1 MNLKKIQAMP
11 FAPFHEESKVRW
23 KVTVKVK
30 EPVVDGERLLVVDF
44 LENLSCTAYRRD
56 MPSFRIVCAKK
67 SKEVKGINH
76 EGRIQQKVLNCFST
90 PMWWYNEYVLISPRE
105 EEALRR
111 FLKAEKTE
119 NHQMD
124 NLCKWIKQTRQE
136 MKKRSMEKRGE
147 LMDEDYRL
155 CPEALPEG
163 LIDYIRREVLP
174 EDRVIIYKRGNV
186 NGICTV
192 CGTQV
197 HARGRRFTQSA
208 YATCPNCGARV
219 ICVLE
224 DGCAFA
230 ANYIENIVA
239 VQKGTDGETV
249 FFRQWLLHRD
259 NSARWE
265 HIEDFLQETVRYAI
279 RGNKTAKWQ
288 KQGKE
293 SYYMRT
299 ERYELDEWT
308 RWQDNRIYD
317 GSYFFY
323 PTGIEEALSGTAMQY
338 ADLEGY
344 LEERGHNKN
353 PIYFLEYHARYPV
366 IEFLWKAGYQN
377 IVHNRIFGMD
387 RENRNAILWER
398 KKLKECFKFPLRIL
412 KLMPPEEWSLNDIQ
426 RVNDL
431 WEKYGGKVTD
441 TEIRLVLQSKV
452 DIQLW
457 SRATTYANAGRILKY
472 IKNQTDK
479 RKEKNP
485 DKRSISQNDTA
496 QAYRD
501 YLQECEQLHLDL
513 HDKEILF
520 PKDLTAA
527 HNRTMEQVKFE
538 KNKADQEKFQKAV
551 EKLEKFAWG
560 EGEFFIRPAREQ
572 MELTAEGKALHHCV
586 GGYIKRMAEGETAIF
601 FLRKVSEPD
610 KPFYTLELQK
620 KRVIQCRTE
629 HNASYD
635 RKPDVKKFVDMWME
649 KVVKKGGKK
658 KAKEATA

>member
-11 FAPFHEESKVRW
+11 FAPFCEESEVRW
-23 KVTVKVK
+23 KVTVK

-44 LENLSCTAYRRD
+44 LKNTACNVYARNT
-56 MPSFRIVCAKK
+56 PSFRIVCAKK

-111 FLKAEKTE
+111 FLKAEETE

-366 IEFLWKAGYQN
+366 IEFLWKAGYRN

-635 RKPDVKKFVDMWME
+635 RNPDVKNFVDMWME
-649 KVVKKGGKK
+649 KVVKKGGNK
-658 KAKEATA
+658 KAKEAAA

>member
-1 MNLKKIQAMP
+1 MNLKKIQAMS
-11 FAPFHEESKVRW
+11 FAPFCEESGVRW
-23 KVTVKVK
+23 KVTVK

-90 PMWWYNEYVLISPRE
+90 PVWWYNEYVLISPRE

-136 MKKRSMEKRGE
+136 MKKRSMEERGE

-163 LIDYIRREVLP
+163 MIDYIRREVLP

-197 HARGRRFTQSA
+197 RAMGRRFKQSA

-219 ICVLE
+219 PCVLE
-224 DGCAFA
+224 DGCSFA

-239 VQKGTDGETV
+239 VQKGTDGKTV
-249 FFRQWLLHRD
+249 FFRQWLLRRD
-259 NSARWE
+259 HTARWE

-279 RGNKTAKWQ
+279 RGAKTAKWQ
-288 KQGKE
+288 KQGKYT
-293 SYYMRT
+293 YYMRT
-299 ERYELDEWT
+299 ERYELDEWA
-308 RWQDNRIYD
+308 RWSDNRIYD
-317 GSYFFY
+317 GGYYFY
-323 PTGIEEALSGTAMQY
+323 TGGIEEALSGTAMQY

-344 LEERGHNKN
+344 LEESGHNKN
-353 PIYFLEYHARYPV
+353 PIYFLEYHAKYPV
-366 IEFLWKAGYQN
+366 IEFLWKAGYRN

-398 KKLKECFKFPLRIL
+398 KKLRDCFKFPLRIL
-412 KLMPPEEWSLNDIQ
+412 KLMPPEEWKLDDVQ
-426 RVNDL
+426 RANYL
-431 WEKYGGKVTD
+431 WKNYGERITD
-441 TEIRLVLQSKV
+441 AEMRMALQSRTDV
-452 DIQLW
+452 QNLTG
-457 SRATTYANAGRILKY
+457 AMPYAGIGKILKY
-472 IKNQTDK
+472 IQKQTEK
-479 RKEKNP
+479 RKEEKGHTTYTLEGII
-485 DKRSISQNDTA
+485 R
-496 QAYRD
+496 AYRD
-501 YLQECEQLHLDL
+501 YLRECEQLHFDL
-513 HDKEILF
+513 HDREILF
-520 PKDLTAA
+520 PKDLVAA
-527 HNRTMEQVKFE
+527 HDRTMEQVEFE

-551 EKLEKFAWG
+551 EKLEKFAWS

-572 MELTAEGKALHHCV
+572 MELTAEGKDLHHCV
-586 GGYIKRMAEGETAIF
+586 GGYIRDMAEEKTAIF
-601 FLRKVSEPD
+601 FLRKANEPD

-635 RKPDVKKFVDMWME
+635 RNPDVKNFVDMWME
-649 KVVKKGGKK
+649 KVVKKGGNK
-658 KAKEATA
+658 KAKEAAA

>member
-23 KVTVKVK
+23 KVTVK

-163 LIDYIRREVLP
+163 LINYIRREVLP
-174 EDRVIIYKRGNV
+174 KDRVIIYKRGNV

-366 IEFLWKAGYQN
+366 IEFLWKAGYRN

-635 RKPDVKKFVDMWME
+635 RNPDVKNFVDMWME
-649 KVVKKGGKK
+649 KVVKKGGNK
-658 KAKEATA
+658 KAKEAAA

>member
-23 KVTVKVK
+23 KVTVK

-288 KQGKE
+288 KQGKDN
-293 SYYMRT
+293 YYMRT

-366 IEFLWKAGYQN
+366 IEFLWKAGYRN

-635 RKPDVKKFVDMWME
+635 RNPDVKNFVDMWME
-649 KVVKKGGKK
+649 KVVKKGGNK
-658 KAKEATA
+658 KAKEAAA

>member
-23 KVTVKVK
+23 KVTVK

-323 PTGIEEALSGTAMQY
+323 PTGIEEALSGTAIQY

-366 IEFLWKAGYQN
+366 IEFLWKAGYRN

-586 GGYIKRMAEGETAIF
+586 GGYIRDMAEEKTAIF
-601 FLRKVSEPD
+601 FLRKANEPD

-635 RKPDVKKFVDMWME
+635 RNPDVKNFVDMWME

-658 KAKEATA
+658 KAKEAAA

>member
-23 KVTVKVK
+23 KVTVK

-136 MKKRSMEKRGE
+136 MKKRSMEKQGE

-323 PTGIEEALSGTAMQY
+323 TGGIEEALSGTAMQY

-344 LEERGHNKN
+344 LEEGGYRNA
-353 PIYFLEYHARYPV
+353 IYFLEYHAKYPV
-366 IEFLWKAGYQN
+366 IEFLWKTGYRN

-398 KKLKECFKFPLRIL
+398 EKLKECFKFPLRIL
-412 KLMPPEEWSLNDIQ
+412 KLMPPEEWKLDDVKRANY
-426 RVNDL
+426 L
-431 WEKYGGKVTD
+431 WKNYGERITD
-441 TEIRLVLQSKV
+441 AEMRMALQSRTDV
-452 DIQLW
+452 QSLTG
-457 SRATTYANAGRILKY
+457 AMPYAGIGKILKY
-472 IKNQTDK
+472 IQKQTEK
-479 RKEKNP
+479 RKEEKGHTTYTP
-485 DKRSISQNDTA
+485 EGIIR
-496 QAYRD
+496 AYRD
-501 YLQECEQLHLDL
+501 YLRECEQLHFDL
-513 HDKEILF
+513 HDREILF
-520 PKDLTAA
+520 PKDLVAA
-527 HNRTMEQVKFE
+527 HDRTMKQIAFE

-551 EKLEKFAWG
+551 NKLEKFAWQKG
-560 EGEFFIRPAREQ
+560 GFLIRPAREQ

-586 GGYIKRMAEGETAIF
+586 GGYIRDMAEEKTAIF
-601 FLRKVSEPD
+601 FLRKANEPD

-635 RKPDVKKFVDMWME
+635 RNPDVKNFVDMWME
-649 KVVKKGGKK
+649 KIVKSGGKK
-658 KAKEATA
+658 KAKEAAA

>member
-23 KVTVKVK
+23 KVTVK

-155 CPEALPEG
+155 CPEALPER

-366 IEFLWKAGYQN
+366 IEFLWKAGYRN

-412 KLMPPEEWSLNDIQ
+412 KLIPPEEWSLNDIQ

-635 RKPDVKKFVDMWME
+635 RNPDVKNFVDMWME
-649 KVVKKGGKK
+649 KVVKKGGNK
-658 KAKEATA
+658 KAKEAAA

>member
-23 KVTVKVK
+23 KVTVK

-111 FLKAEKTE
+111 FLKAEKTG
-119 NHQMD
+119 NHQLD
-124 NLCKWIKQTRQE
+124 NLCTWVEQTRQE
-136 MKKRSMEKRGE
+136 MKKRSMGERGE

-338 ADLEGY
+338 ADLDGY

-366 IEFLWKAGYQN
+366 IEFLWKAGYRN

-635 RKPDVKKFVDMWME
+635 RNPDVKNFVDMWME
-649 KVVKKGGKK
+649 KVVKKGGNK
-658 KAKEATA
+658 KAKEAAA

>member
-23 KVTVKVK
+23 KVTVK

-259 NSARWE
+259 NSAIWE

-366 IEFLWKAGYQN
+366 IEFLWKAGYRN

-586 GGYIKRMAEGETAIF
+586 GGYIRDMAEEKTAIF
-601 FLRKVSEPD
+601 FLRKANEPD

-635 RKPDVKKFVDMWME
+635 RNPDVKNFVDMWME
-649 KVVKKGGKK
+649 KVVLKGKK
-658 KAKEATA
+658 KAKEAAA

>member
-23 KVTVKVK
+23 KVTVK

-323 PTGIEEALSGTAMQY
+323 PTGIEEALSGTAIQY

-366 IEFLWKAGYQN
+366 IEFLWKAGYRN

-586 GGYIKRMAEGETAIF
+586 GGYIRDMAEEKTAIF
-601 FLRKVSEPD
+601 FLRKANEPD

-635 RKPDVKKFVDMWME
+635 RNPDVKNFVDMWME
-649 KVVKKGGKK
+649 KVVKKGGNK
-658 KAKEATA
+658 KAKEAAA

>member
-23 KVTVKVK
+23 KVTVK

-366 IEFLWKAGYQN
+366 IEFLWKAGYRN

-635 RKPDVKKFVDMWME
+635 RNPDVKNFVDMWME
-649 KVVKKGGKK
+649 KVVLKGKK
-658 KAKEATA
+658 KAKEAAA

>member
-1 MNLKKIQAMP
+1 MDLKKIKAMP
-11 FAPFHEESKVRW
+11 FAPFHEESGVRW
-23 KVTVKVK
+23 KVTVK

-44 LENLSCTAYRRD
+44 LENTACVSYKRET
-56 MPSFRIVCAKK
+56 PSFRIVCGKK
-67 SKEVKGINH
+67 SREVKGITH
-76 EGRIQQKVLNCFST
+76 EGKIQQKVLDSFRRFAG
-90 PMWWYNEYVLISPRE
+90 EYAMISPRE

-111 FLKAEKTE
+111 FLKAEKTR
-119 NHQMD
+119 NHQLD
-124 NLCKWIKQTRQE
+124 NLCKWIEQTRQE
-136 MKKRSMEKRGE
+136 MKKRSMEERGE

-174 EDRVIIYKRGNV
+174 NDRVIIYKRGNV

-197 HARGRRFTQSA
+197 RVMGRRFTQSA

-219 ICVLE
+219 PCVLE

-366 IEFLWKAGYQN
+366 IEFLWKAGYRN

-412 KLMPPEEWSLNDIQ
+412 KLMPPEEWKLDDVQ
-426 RVNDL
+426 RANYL
-431 WEKYGGKVTD
+431 WKNYGERITD
-441 TEIRLVLQSKV
+441 AEMQTALQSRTDV
-452 DIQLW
+452 QSLTG
-457 SRATTYANAGRILKY
+457 AMPYAGIGKILKY
-472 IKNQTDK
+472 IQKQTEK
-479 RKEKNP
+479 RKEEKGHTTYTLEGII
-485 DKRSISQNDTA
+485 R
-496 QAYRD
+496 AYRD

-527 HNRTMEQVKFE
+527 HSRTMEQVKFE

>member
-11 FAPFHEESKVRW
+11 FAPFRRESMERW
-23 KVTVKVK
+23 RVTVK

-323 PTGIEEALSGTAMQY
+323 PGGIEEALSGTAMQY

-344 LEERGHNKN
+344 LEEGGYRNA
-353 PIYFLEYHARYPV
+353 IYFLEYHAKYPV
-366 IEFLWKAGYQN
+366 IEFLWKTGYRN

-412 KLMPPEEWSLNDIQ
+412 KLMPPEEWKLDDVKRANY
-426 RVNDL
+426 L
-431 WEKYGGKVTD
+431 WKNYGERITD
-441 TEIRLVLQSKV
+441 AEMRMALQSRTDV
-452 DIQLW
+452 QSLTG
-457 SRATTYANAGRILKY
+457 AMPYAGIGKILKY
-472 IKNQTDK
+472 IQKQTEK
-479 RKEKNP
+479 RKEEKGHTTYTP
-485 DKRSISQNDTA
+485 EGIIR
-496 QAYRD
+496 AYRD
-501 YLQECEQLHLDL
+501 YLRECEQLHFDL

-527 HNRTMEQVKFE
+527 HARTMAQVEFE
-538 KNKADQEKFQKAV
+538 KNKADQEKFRKAV
-551 EKLEKFAWG
+551 EKLEKFAWS

-635 RKPDVKKFVDMWME
+635 RNPDVKNFVDMWME
-649 KVVKKGGKK
+649 KVVKKGGNK
-658 KAKEATA
+658 KAKEAAA

>member
-11 FAPFHEESKVRW
+11 FAPFHEESGVRW
-23 KVTVKVK
+23 RVTVK

-44 LENLSCTAYRRD
+44 LENTACNVYARNT
-56 MPSFRIVCAKK
+56 PSFRIVCAKK
-67 SKEVKGINH
+67 SKEVRGINH
-76 EGRIQQKVLNCFST
+76 EGRIQQKVLDCFSGS
-90 PMWWYNEYVLISPRE
+90 MWWNGYVLISPRE
-105 EEALRR
+105 EKLLQR
-111 FLKAEKTE
+111 FLKSTGTR
-119 NHQMD
+119 NHQLD
-124 NLCKWIKQTRQE
+124 NLQKWVSQTIEHIKTKAR
-136 MKKRSMEKRGE
+136 KDRGE

-163 LIDYIRREVLP
+163 MIDYIRRDVLP
-174 EDRVIIYKRGNV
+174 EDRVIIYKKGNV
-186 NGICTV
+186 QGTCSV
-192 CGTQV
+192 CGRKV
-197 HARGRRFTQSA
+197 HARGRRFVQGTRVN
-208 YATCPNCGARV
+208 CPNCGTGV
-219 ICVLE
+219 SCVLE
-224 DGCAFA
+224 NGSAFA

-239 VQKGTDGETV
+239 VQKGTDGKTV

-344 LEERGHNKN
+344 LEERGHNRN
-353 PIYFLEYHARYPV
+353 PIYFLEYHAKYPV
-366 IEFLWKAGYQN
+366 IEFLWKAGYRN

-412 KLMPPEEWSLNDIQ
+412 KLMPPEKWSLNDIQ
-426 RVNDL
+426 RINDL
-431 WEKYGGKVTD
+431 WKSYGGKITD
-441 TEIRLVLQSKV
+441 DEIRLVLQSKV

-635 RKPDVKKFVDMWME
+635 RNPDVKNFVDMWME

-658 KAKEATA
+658 KAKEAAA

>member
-23 KVTVKVK
+23 KVTVK

-197 HARGRRFTQSA
+197 HARGRRFVQGTRVN
-208 YATCPNCGARV
+208 CPNCGTGV
-219 ICVLE
+219 SCVLE
-224 DGCAFA
+224 NGSVFA
-230 ANYIENIVA
+230 SNYIENIVA
-239 VQKGTDGETV
+239 VQKGTDGKTV

-323 PTGIEEALSGTAMQY
+323 PGGIEEALSGTAMQY

-344 LEERGHNKN
+344 LEEKRHNRN
-353 PIYFLEYHARYPV
+353 PIYFLEYHAKYPV
-366 IEFLWKAGYQN
+366 IEFLWKAGYRN
-377 IVHNRIFGMD
+377 IVHYRIFGMD

-398 KKLKECFKFPLRIL
+398 KKLKECFRFPLRIL
-412 KLMPPEEWSLNDIQ
+412 RLMPPEEWSLNDIQ

-431 WEKYGGKVTD
+431 WERYGGKITD
-441 TEIRLVLQSKV
+441 TEIQLVLESKV

-457 SRATTYANAGRILKY
+457 SGATPYANAGRILKY

-479 RKEKNP
+479 REEKNP
-485 DKRSISQNDTA
+485 DRRIISQNDTA
-496 QAYRD
+496 RVYRD
-501 YLQECEQLHLDL
+501 YLQECEQLHIDL
-513 HDKEILF
+513 QDKEILF

-551 EKLEKFAWG
+551 EKLENFAWS

-586 GGYIKRMAEGETAIF
+586 GGYIRDMAEEKTAIF

-635 RKPDVKKFVDMWME
+635 RNPDVKNFVDMWME

-658 KAKEATA
+658 KAKEAAA

>member
-1 MNLKKIQAMP
+1 MDLKKIKAMP
-11 FAPFHEESKVRW
+11 FAPFRRESMERW
-23 KVTVKVK
+23 RVTVK

-44 LENLSCTAYRRD
+44 LENTACVSYKRET
-56 MPSFRIVCAKK
+56 PSFRIVCAKK
-67 SKEVKGINH
+67 SREVKGITH
-76 EGRIQQKVLNCFST
+76 EGKIQQKVLDSFRRFA
-90 PMWWYNEYVLISPRE
+90 WEYAMISPRE

-111 FLKAEKTE
+111 FLKAEKTR
-119 NHQMD
+119 NHQLD
-124 NLCKWIKQTRQE
+124 NLCTWVEQTRQE
-136 MKKRSMEKRGE
+136 MKKRSMEERGE

-163 LIDYIRREVLP
+163 LIDYIHREVLP
-174 EDRVIIYKRGNV
+174 KDRVIIYKRGNV

-197 HARGRRFTQSA
+197 RAMGRRFTQSA

-219 ICVLE
+219 SCVLE

-239 VQKGTDGETV
+239 VQKGTDGKTV
-249 FFRQWLLHRD
+249 FFRQWLLRRD
-259 NSARWE
+259 HTARWE

-279 RGNKTAKWQ
+279 RGAKTAKWQ
-288 KQGKE
+288 KQGKWN
-293 SYYMRT
+293 YYMKT

-308 RWQDNRIYD
+308 RWSDNRIYN
-317 GSYFFY
+317 GGYYFY
-323 PTGIEEALSGTAMQY
+323 TGGIEEALSGTAMQY
-338 ADLEGY
+338 ADLDGY
-344 LEERGHNKN
+344 LAAERHNKN
-353 PIYFLEYHARYPV
+353 PIYFLEYHAKYPV
-366 IEFLWKAGYQN
+366 IEFLWKAGYRN
-377 IVHNRIFGMD
+377 IVHNRIFGMSK
-387 RENRNAILWER
+387 ENRNAIRWER
-398 KKLKECFKFPLRIL
+398 KKLKDCFKFPLRIL
-412 KLMPPEEWSLNDIQ
+412 KLMPPEEWNLNDIQ

-431 WEKYGGKVTD
+431 WERYGGKITD
-441 TEIRLVLQSKV
+441 TEIQLVLESKV

-457 SRATTYANAGRILKY
+457 SRATAYASVGKILKY
-472 IKNQTDK
+472 IQKQTEK
-479 RKEKNP
+479 RKEENP
-485 DKRSISQNDTA
+485 DRRNVSKDESARI
-496 QAYRD
+496 YRD
-501 YLQECEQLHLDL
+501 YLQECEQLRIDL
-513 HDKEILF
+513 QDKEILF

-551 EKLEKFAWG
+551 EKLEKFAWS

-572 MELTAEGKALHHCV
+572 MELMAEGKTLHHCV

-658 KAKEATA
+658 KAKEAAA

>member
-11 FAPFHEESKVRW
+11 FAPFCEESGVRW
-23 KVTVKVK
+23 KVTVK

-44 LENLSCTAYRRD
+44 LKNTACNVYARNT
-56 MPSFRIVCAKK
+56 PSFRIVCAKK
-67 SKEVKGINH
+67 SKEVRGINH
-76 EGRIQQKVLNCFST
+76 EGRMQQKVLDCFSGS
-90 PMWWYNEYVLISPRE
+90 MWWNEYVLISPRE
-105 EEALRR
+105 EKLLQR
-111 FLKAEKTE
+111 FLKSTGTR
-119 NHQMD
+119 NHQLD
-124 NLCKWIKQTRQE
+124 NLWKWVMQTRE
-136 MKKRSMEKRGE
+136 YMKTKDRKERGE

-155 CPEALPEG
+155 CPEALPG
-163 LIDYIRREVLP
+163 GMIDYIRREVLP
-174 EDRVIIYKRGNV
+174 KDRVIIYKRGNV

-197 HARGRRFTQSA
+197 HARGRRFTQS
-208 YATCPNCGARV
+208 TRVNCPNCGARV
-219 ICVLE
+219 SCVLE
-224 DGCAFA
+224 DGSAFA
-230 ANYIENIVA
+230 ANYIENIIA
-239 VQKGTDGETV
+239 VQKGTDGKTV
-249 FFRQWLLHRD
+249 FFRQWLLRRD
-259 NSARWE
+259 HTARWE

-279 RGNKTAKWQ
+279 RGAKTAKWQ
-288 KQGKE
+288 KQGKDN
-293 SYYMRT
+293 YYMRT

-308 RWQDNRIYD
+308 RWSDNRIYD
-317 GSYFFY
+317 GGYYFY
-323 PTGIEEALSGTAMQY
+323 TGGIETALQGTAMQY
-338 ADLEGY
+338 ADIDDY
-344 LEERGHNKN
+344 LAAERHNKN

-366 IEFLWKAGYQN
+366 VEFLWKAGYRN

-412 KLMPPEEWSLNDIQ
+412 KLMPPEEWNLNDIQ

-431 WEKYGGKVTD
+431 WERYGGKITD
-441 TEIRLVLQSKV
+441 TEIQLVLESKV

-457 SRATTYANAGRILKY
+457 SGATPYANAGRILKY

-479 RKEKNP
+479 REEKNP
-485 DKRSISQNDTA
+485 DRRIISQNDTA
-496 QAYRD
+496 RVYRD
-501 YLQECEQLHLDL
+501 YLQECEQLHIDL

-538 KNKADQEKFQKAV
+538 RNKADQEKFQKAV
-551 EKLEKFAWG
+551 EKLENFAWS

-572 MELTAEGKALHHCV
+572 MELMAEGKTLHHCV

-635 RKPDVKKFVDMWME
+635 RNPDVKNFVDMWME
-649 KVVKKGGKK
+649 KIVKSGGKK
-658 KAKEATA
+658 KAKEAAA

>member
-11 FAPFHEESKVRW
+11 FAPFCEESGVRW
-23 KVTVKVK
+23 KVTVK

-44 LENLSCTAYRRD
+44 LENTACVSYKRET
-56 MPSFRIVCAKK
+56 PSFRIVCGKK
-67 SKEVKGINH
+67 SREVKGITH
-76 EGRIQQKVLNCFST
+76 EGKIQQKVLDSFRRFAG
-90 PMWWYNEYVLISPRE
+90 EYAMISPRE

-111 FLKAEKTE
+111 FLKAEKTR
-119 NHQMD
+119 NHQLD
-124 NLCKWIKQTRQE
+124 NLYTWIKQTRQE
-136 MKKRSMEKRGE
+136 MKKRSMEERGE

-155 CPEALPEG
+155 CPEALPKG

-174 EDRVIIYKRGNV
+174 KDRVIIYKRGNV

-197 HARGRRFTQSA
+197 RAMGRRFTQSA

-219 ICVLE
+219 SCVLE
-224 DGCAFA
+224 NGCSFA

-366 IEFLWKAGYQN
+366 IEFLWKAGYRN

-387 RENRNAILWER
+387 RENRNAIHWER

-412 KLMPPEEWSLNDIQ
+412 KLMPPEEWKLDDVQ
-426 RVNDL
+426 RANYL
-431 WEKYGGKVTD
+431 WKNYGERITD
-441 TEIRLVLQSKV
+441 AEMQTALQSRTDV
-452 DIQLW
+452 QSLTG
-457 SRATTYANAGRILKY
+457 AMPYAGIGKILKY
-472 IKNQTDK
+472 IQKQTEK
-479 RKEKNP
+479 RKEEKGHTTYTP
-485 DKRSISQNDTA
+485 KGIIR
-496 QAYRD
+496 AYRD
-501 YLQECEQLHLDL
+501 YLRECEQLHFDL
-513 HDKEILF
+513 HDREILF
-520 PKDLTAA
+520 PKDLVAA
-527 HNRTMEQVKFE
+527 HDRTMKQIAFE

-551 EKLEKFAWG
+551 EKLENFAWS
-560 EGEFFIRPAREQ
+560 EGKFFIRPAREQ

-586 GGYIKRMAEGETAIF
+586 GGYIRDMAEEKTAIF

-635 RKPDVKKFVDMWME
+635 RNPDVKNFVDMWIE
-649 KVVKKGGKK
+649 KIVKKGGKK
-658 KAKEATA
+658 KAKEAAA

>member
-1 MNLKKIQAMP
+1 MSLKKIQAMP
-11 FAPFHEESKVRW
+11 FAPFRRESMERW
-23 KVTVKVK
+23 RVTVK
-30 EPVVDGERLLVVDF
+30 EPVVDGERMLVVDF
-44 LENLSCTAYRRD
+44 LENTACVSYKRET
-56 MPSFRIVCAKK
+56 PSFRIVCAKK
-67 SKEVKGINH
+67 SREVKGITH
-76 EGRIQQKVLNCFST
+76 EGKIQQKVLDSFRRFAG
-90 PMWWYNEYVLISPRE
+90 EYVMISPRE

-111 FLKAEKTE
+111 FLKAEKTG
-119 NHQMD
+119 NHQLD
-124 NLCKWIKQTRQE
+124 NLCKWIEQTRQE
-136 MKKRSMEKRGE
+136 MKKRSMEERGE

-163 LIDYIRREVLP
+163 LINYIRREVLP
-174 EDRVIIYKRGNV
+174 KDRVIIYKKGNV

-197 HARGRRFTQSA
+197 RAMGRRFKQSA

-219 ICVLE
+219 PCVLE
-224 DGCAFA
+224 DGCSFA

-239 VQKGTDGETV
+239 VQKGTDGKTV
-249 FFRQWLLHRD
+249 FFRQWLLRRD
-259 NSARWE
+259 HTARWE

-299 ERYELDEWT
+299 ERYELDEWA
-308 RWQDNRIYD
+308 RWSDNRIYD
-317 GSYFFY
+317 GGYYFY
-323 PTGIEEALSGTAMQY
+323 TGGIEEALSGTAMQY

-353 PIYFLEYHARYPV
+353 PIYFLEYHAKYPV
-366 IEFLWKAGYQN
+366 IEFLWKAGYRN

-398 KKLKECFKFPLRIL
+398 KKLRDCFKFPLRIL
-412 KLMPPEEWSLNDIQ
+412 KLMPPEEWKLDDVQ
-426 RVNDL
+426 RANYL
-431 WEKYGGKVTD
+431 WKNYGERITD
-441 TEIRLVLQSKV
+441 AEMRMALQSRTDV
-452 DIQLW
+452 QNLTG
-457 SRATTYANAGRILKY
+457 AMPYAGIGKILKY
-472 IKNQTDK
+472 IQKQTEK
-479 RKEKNP
+479 RKEEKGHTTYTLEGII
-485 DKRSISQNDTA
+485 R
-496 QAYRD
+496 AYRD
-501 YLQECEQLHLDL
+501 YLRECEQLHFDL
-513 HDKEILF
+513 HDREILF
-520 PKDLTAA
+520 PKDLVAA
-527 HNRTMEQVKFE
+527 HDRTMEQVEFE

-551 EKLEKFAWG
+551 EKLEKFAWS

-572 MELTAEGKALHHCV
+572 MELTAEGKDLHHCV
-586 GGYIKRMAEGETAIF
+586 GGYIRDMAEGETAIF

-635 RKPDVKKFVDMWME
+635 RNPDVKNFVDMWME
-649 KVVKKGGKK
+649 KVVKKGGNK
-658 KAKEATA
+658 KAKEAAA

>member
-23 KVTVKVK
+23 KVTVK

-208 YATCPNCGARV
+208 YATCPNCDARV

-366 IEFLWKAGYQN
+366 IEFLWKAGYRN

-472 IKNQTDK
+472 IQKQTEK
-479 RKEKNP
+479 RKEEKGHTTYTLEGII
-485 DKRSISQNDTA
+485 R
-496 QAYRD
+496 AYRD

-551 EKLEKFAWG
+551 EKLEKFAWS

-572 MELTAEGKALHHCV
+572 MELMAEGKALHHCV

-635 RKPDVKKFVDMWME
+635 RKPDVKNFVDMWME

-658 KAKEATA
+658 KAKEAAA

>member
-23 KVTVKVK
+23 KVTVK

-136 MKKRSMEKRGE
+136 MKKRSMEERGE

-366 IEFLWKAGYQN
+366 IEFLWKAGYRN

>member
-1 MNLKKIQAMP
+1 MKLKKIQAMP

-23 KVTVKVK
+23 KVTVK
-30 EPVVDGERLLVVDF
+30 EPVADGERLLVVDF

-308 RWQDNRIYD
+308 RWSDNRIYD
-317 GSYFFY
+317 GGYYFY
-323 PTGIEEALSGTAMQY
+323 TGGIETALQGTAMQY
-338 ADLEGY
+338 ADIDDY
-344 LEERGHNKN
+344 LAAERHNKN

-366 IEFLWKAGYQN
+366 VEFLWKAGYRN

-635 RKPDVKKFVDMWME
+635 RNPDVKNFVDMWME
-649 KVVKKGGKK
+649 KVVKKGGNK
-658 KAKEATA
+658 KAKEAAA

>member
-11 FAPFHEESKVRW
+11 FAPFRRESMERW
-23 KVTVKVK
+23 RVTVK
-30 EPVVDGERLLVVDF
+30 EPVVDGERMLVVDF
-44 LENLSCTAYRRD
+44 LENTACVSYKRET
-56 MPSFRIVCAKK
+56 PSFRIVCGKK
-67 SKEVKGINH
+67 SGEVKGITH
-76 EGRIQQKVLNCFST
+76 EGKVQQKVLDSFRRFT
-90 PMWWYNEYVLISPRE
+90 GEYAMISPRE

-111 FLKAEKTE
+111 FLKAEKTG

-239 VQKGTDGETV
+239 VQKGTDGKTV

-279 RGNKTAKWQ
+279 RRNKTAKWQ

-323 PTGIEEALSGTAMQY
+323 TGGIEEALSGTAMQY

-344 LEERGHNKN
+344 LEEGGYRNA
-353 PIYFLEYHARYPV
+353 IYFLEYHAKYPV
-366 IEFLWKAGYQN
+366 IEFLWKTGYRN

-398 KKLKECFKFPLRIL
+398 EKLKECFKFPLRIL
-412 KLMPPEEWSLNDIQ
+412 KLMPPEEWKLDDVKRANY
-426 RVNDL
+426 L
-431 WEKYGGKVTD
+431 WKNYGERITD
-441 TEIRLVLQSKV
+441 AEMRMALQSRTDV
-452 DIQLW
+452 QSLTG
-457 SRATTYANAGRILKY
+457 AMPYAGIGKILKY
-472 IKNQTDK
+472 IQKQTEK
-479 RKEKNP
+479 RKEEKGHTTYTP
-485 DKRSISQNDTA
+485 EGIIR
-496 QAYRD
+496 AYRD
-501 YLQECEQLHLDL
+501 YLRECEQLHFDL
-513 HDKEILF
+513 HDREILF
-520 PKDLTAA
+520 PKDLVAA
-527 HNRTMEQVKFE
+527 HDRTMKQIAFE

-551 EKLEKFAWG
+551 NKLEKFAWQKG
-560 EGEFFIRPAREQ
+560 GFLIRPAREQ

-586 GGYIKRMAEGETAIF
+586 GGYIRDMAEEKTAIF
-601 FLRKVSEPD
+601 FLRKANDPD

-635 RKPDVKKFVDMWME
+635 RNPDVKNFVDMWME
-649 KVVKKGGKK
+649 KIVKSGGKK
-658 KAKEATA
+658 KAKEAAA

>member
-1 MNLKKIQAMP
+1 MNLKKIKAMP
-11 FAPFHEESKVRW
+11 FAPFCEESGVRW
-23 KVTVKVK
+23 KVTVK

-44 LENLSCTAYRRD
+44 LENTACNVYARNT
-56 MPSFRIVCAKK
+56 PSFRIVCAKK
-67 SKEVKGINH
+67 SKEVRGINH
-76 EGRIQQKVLNCFST
+76 EGRIQQKVLDCFSGS
-90 PMWWYNEYVLISPRE
+90 MWWSEYVLISPRE
-105 EEALRR
+105 EKLLQR
-111 FLKAEKTE
+111 FLKSTE
-119 NHQMD
+119 TGNHQLD
-124 NLCKWIKQTRQE
+124 NLRRWVMQTRE
-136 MKKRSMEKRGE
+136 YMKTKDRKERGK

-174 EDRVIIYKRGNV
+174 KDRVIIYKRGNV

-197 HARGRRFTQSA
+197 HARGRRFTQS
-208 YATCPNCGARV
+208 TRVNCPNCGARV
-219 ICVLE
+219 SCVLE

-230 ANYIENIVA
+230 ANYIENVVA
-239 VQKGTDGETV
+239 VQKGTDGKTV
-249 FFRQWLLHRD
+249 FFRQWLLRRD
-259 NSARWE
+259 HTARWE

-279 RGNKTAKWQ
+279 RGAKTAKWQ
-288 KQGKE
+288 KQGKWN
-293 SYYMRT
+293 YYMKT

-308 RWQDNRIYD
+308 RWSDNRIYD
-317 GSYFFY
+317 GGYYFY
-323 PTGIEEALSGTAMQY
+323 TGGIEEALSGTAMQY
-338 ADLEGY
+338 ADLDGY
-344 LEERGHNKN
+344 LTAERHNKN

-366 IEFLWKAGYQN
+366 VEFLWKAGYRN
-377 IVHNRIFGMD
+377 IVHNRVFGMSK
-387 RENRNAILWER
+387 ENRNAIRWER

-431 WEKYGGKVTD
+431 WERYGGKITD
-441 TEIRLVLQSKV
+441 TEIQLVLESKV

-457 SRATTYANAGRILKY
+457 SGATPYANAGRILKY

-479 RKEKNP
+479 REEKNP
-485 DKRSISQNDTA
+485 DRRIISQNDTA
-496 QAYRD
+496 RVYRD
-501 YLQECEQLHLDL
+501 YLQECEQLHIDL
-513 HDKEILF
+513 QDKEILF

-551 EKLEKFAWG
+551 EKLEKFAWS

-601 FLRKVSEPD
+601 FLRKASEPD

-635 RKPDVKKFVDMWME
+635 RNPDVKNFVDMWME
-649 KVVKKGGKK
+649 KIVKSGGKK
-658 KAKEATA
+658 KAKEAAA

>member
-1 MNLKKIQAMP
+1 M
-11 FAPFHEESKVRW
+11 
-23 KVTVKVK
+23 
-30 EPVVDGERLLVVDF
+30 DGERLLVVDF

-155 CPEALPEG
+155 CPEALPER

-366 IEFLWKAGYQN
+366 IEFLWKAGYRN

-635 RKPDVKKFVDMWME
+635 RNPDVKNFVDMWME
-649 KVVKKGGKK
+649 KVVKKGGNK
-658 KAKEATA
+658 KAKEAAA

>member
-11 FAPFHEESKVRW
+11 FAPFCEESGVRW
-23 KVTVKVK
+23 KVTVK

-136 MKKRSMEKRGE
+136 MKKRSMEERGE

-163 LIDYIRREVLP
+163 LINYIRREVLP
-174 EDRVIIYKRGNV
+174 NDRVIIYKRGNV

-308 RWQDNRIYD
+308 RWQGNRIYD

-323 PTGIEEALSGTAMQY
+323 TGGIEEALSGTAMQY

-366 IEFLWKAGYQN
+366 IEFLWKAGYRN

-527 HNRTMEQVKFE
+527 HSRTMEQVKFE

-560 EGEFFIRPAREQ
+560 EEEFFIRPAREQ

>member
-23 KVTVKVK
+23 KVTVK

-174 EDRVIIYKRGNV
+174 KDRVIIYKKGNV
-186 NGICTV
+186 QGTCSV
-192 CGTQV
+192 CGRKV
-197 HARGRRFTQSA
+197 HARGRRFVQGTRVN
-208 YATCPNCGARV
+208 CPNCGTGV
-219 ICVLE
+219 SCVLE
-224 DGCAFA
+224 NGSVFA
-230 ANYIENIVA
+230 SNYIENIVA
-239 VQKGTDGETV
+239 VQKGTDGKTV

-279 RGNKTAKWQ
+279 RRNKTAKWQ

-323 PTGIEEALSGTAMQY
+323 TGGIEEALSGTAMQY

-344 LEERGHNKN
+344 LEEGGYRNA
-353 PIYFLEYHARYPV
+353 IYFLEYHAKYPV
-366 IEFLWKAGYQN
+366 IEFLWKTGYRN
-377 IVHNRIFGMD
+377 IVHNRIFSMD

-398 KKLKECFKFPLRIL
+398 EKLKECFKFPLRIL
-412 KLMPPEEWSLNDIQ
+412 KLMPPEEWKLDDVKRANY
-426 RVNDL
+426 L
-431 WEKYGGKVTD
+431 WKNYGERITD
-441 TEIRLVLQSKV
+441 AEMRMALQSRTDV
-452 DIQLW
+452 QSLTG
-457 SRATTYANAGRILKY
+457 AMPYAGIGKILKY
-472 IKNQTDK
+472 IQKQTEK
-479 RKEKNP
+479 RKEEKGHTTYTP
-485 DKRSISQNDTA
+485 EGIIR
-496 QAYRD
+496 AYRD
-501 YLQECEQLHLDL
+501 YLRECEQLHFDL
-513 HDKEILF
+513 HDREILF
-520 PKDLTAA
+520 PKDLVAA
-527 HNRTMEQVKFE
+527 HDRTMKQIAFE

-551 EKLEKFAWG
+551 NKLEKFAWQKG
-560 EGEFFIRPAREQ
+560 GFLIRPAREQ

-586 GGYIKRMAEGETAIF
+586 GGYIRDMAEEKTAIF
-601 FLRKVSEPD
+601 FLRKANEPD

-635 RKPDVKKFVDMWME
+635 RNPDVKNFVDMWME
-649 KVVKKGGKK
+649 KIVKSGGKK
-658 KAKEATA
+658 KAKEAAA

>member
-11 FAPFHEESKVRW
+11 FAPFCEESGVRW
-23 KVTVKVK
+23 KVTVK

-44 LENLSCTAYRRD
+44 LENTACNVYARNT
-56 MPSFRIVCAKK
+56 PSFRIVCAKK
-67 SKEVKGINH
+67 SKEVRGINH
-76 EGRIQQKVLNCFST
+76 EGRIQQKVLGCFSGS
-90 PMWWYNEYVLISPRE
+90 MWWNGYILISPRE

-136 MKKRSMEKRGE
+136 MKKRSMEERGE

-163 LIDYIRREVLP
+163 LINYIRREVLP
-174 EDRVIIYKRGNV
+174 NDRVIIYKRGNV

-197 HARGRRFTQSA
+197 HARGRRFVQGTRVN
-208 YATCPNCGARV
+208 CPNCGTGV
-219 ICVLE
+219 SCVLE
-224 DGCAFA
+224 NGSAFA
-230 ANYIENIVA
+230 SNYIENIVA

-308 RWQDNRIYD
+308 RWSDNRIYD

-323 PTGIEEALSGTAMQY
+323 TGGIEEALSGTAMQY
-338 ADLEGY
+338 ADLDGY
-344 LEERGHNKN
+344 LAAERRNEN
-353 PIYFLEYHARYPV
+353 PIYFLEYHAKYPV
-366 IEFLWKAGYQN
+366 IEFLWKAGYRN

-387 RENRNAILWER
+387 RENRNAIRWER
-398 KKLKECFKFPLRIL
+398 KKLRECFKFPLRIL

-457 SRATTYANAGRILKY
+457 SRATAYASVGKILKY
-472 IKNQTDK
+472 IQKQTEK
-479 RKEKNP
+479 RKEEKGHTTYTLEGII
-485 DKRSISQNDTA
+485 R
-496 QAYRD
+496 AYRD
-501 YLQECEQLHLDL
+501 YLRECEQLHFDL
-513 HDKEILF
+513 HDREILF
-520 PKDLTAA
+520 PKDLVAA
-527 HNRTMEQVKFE
+527 HDRTMKQIAFE

-551 EKLEKFAWG
+551 EKLEKFAWS

-586 GGYIKRMAEGETAIF
+586 GGYIRRMAEGETAIF

-658 KAKEATA
+658 KAKEAAA

>member
-23 KVTVKVK
+23 KVTVK

-353 PIYFLEYHARYPV
+353 PIYILEYHARYPV
-366 IEFLWKAGYQN
+366 IEFLWKAGYRN

-635 RKPDVKKFVDMWME
+635 RNPDVKNFVDMWME
-649 KVVKKGGKK
+649 KVVKKGGNK
-658 KAKEATA
+658 KAKEAAA